1 MKEPFN
7 ARVLVID
14 DEETIRDSFREIL
27 TPQKRNTEGLEK
39 ASEDL
44 FGPSAGPPGRAAVDS
59 AFWRD
64 FEVETAAGG
73 RAGLERVER
82 AVAGGRPFAAIFVDM
97 RMPGWDGLTTVRRIR
112 EVDRRAEVVFV
123 TAYSDYDIDEVVGQA
138 GINVSYHCKPF
149 SVEEIRQIATKAV
162 YEWNKARSLESLI
175 EVISD
180 LRVRRWQ
187 LRPLLKNILQQVS
200 DMLGSSSAVLAEW
213 DTEDQYRP
221 LIGIGRL
228 ADPDEARPWLA
239 AVPDLND
246 TDIHY
251 NDRLAGF
258 RVADYAIVVLLDE
271 GMGALNNERIYL
283 VRLFLEQAALAVTN
297 VDLQETLIRNEKLSA
312 VGQAISMV
320 AHDLRGPIGGIRQG
334 IELTDEMADDPE
346 LIREM
351 HRMIL
356 KEADNAL
363 AIVDDILDFTQ
374 KGRLTV
380 QTLAA
385 RPFLDEV
392 AESCGRALNETGTA
406 LTLAVDND
414 FSFSGDRSKMRR
426 VLINLVK
433 NAAEALS
440 AGPADDP
447 RITLSAGRQSDG
459 VRFSVSDNGPGLPE
473 EIRRRLF
480 VPFVT
485 QGKSGGTGLGL
496 AIARQ
501 FVEAHGGRIS
511 VASSADGTTFTISI
525 PEAPP
530 EAG

>member
-14 DEETIRDSFREIL
+14 DDETVRDSFREIL
-27 TPQKRNTEGLEK
+27 SPEKRNTEGLEK
-39 ASEDL
+39 AGEDL
-44 FGPSAGPPGRAAVDS
+44 FGPSAGPPRRAAVDR
-59 AFWRD
+59 FD

-73 RAGLERVER
+73 RAGLERVQR
-82 AVAGGRPFAAIFVDM
+82 AAAGGRPFAAIFADM

-123 TAYSDYDIDEVVGQA
+123 TAYSDYDIDEVVDRA

-175 EVISD
+175 KVISD

-187 LRPLLKNILQQVS
+187 LRPLLKNILHQVS
-200 DMLGSSSAVLAEW
+200 EILGSTSAVLAER
-213 DTEDQYRP
+213 DTEDQYHP
-221 LIGIGRL
+221 SIGIGRM
-228 ADPDEARPWLA
+228 ADPEAARPFLT
-239 AVPDLND
+239 AVSEIDD
-246 TDIHY
+246 SGIHY
-251 NDRLAGF
+251 TERFAGF
-258 RVADYAIVVLLDE
+258 RMADYAIVVLLDE
-271 GMGALNNERIYL
+271 GIGALNNERIYL

-297 VDLQETLIRNEKLSA
+297 VGLQETLIRNEKLSA

-334 IELTDEMADDPE
+334 IELSDEMAEDPE

-363 AIVDDILDFTQ
+363 AIVDDILDFTH

-380 QTLAA
+380 QTLSV
-385 RPFLDEV
+385 RPFVEEV
-392 AESCGRALNETGTA
+392 SESCVRVIEETGTA
-406 LTLAVDND
+406 LTLAVEDD
-414 FSFSGDRSKMRR
+414 FSFSADRSKMRR

-440 AGPADDP
+440 VGSADDP
-447 RITLSAGRQSDG
+447 RITLSAVRKPDG
-459 VRFSVSDNGPGLPE
+459 TRFSVSDNGPGLPD

-511 VASSADGTTFTISI
+511 VDSSADGTTFTISI
-525 PEAPP
+525 PDAAP
-530 EAG
+530 EAE